1 MIRKLLIC
9 IWFIFLGVH
18 VHGWKDLDLE
28 RQKQLLSVLRQ
39 AVSHQLKN
47 DQARYRYIYEE
58 QEVIEELIDSDKIKH
73 SVTKTYTW
81 FHTELSSFSKLISIN
96 GARYDSH
103 YLKAQNKAIRKS
115 VAKEEGLSLSERNQ
129 KLIKTRRKREG
140 EMQTALFRNLLAA
153 FSFAPQKSEYVN
165 GSETMVLVF
174 RPKISFKP
182 PNARVTFLLSLKGKL
197 WITKGSNQL
206 IRLTGTLSNDV
217 KYLGGLFGSLKKGA
231 TFTLEQADIGNGL
244 WFPTFSTV
252 TYKRSLLFKGAHKR
266 QTSLYSHYRLNPFHR
281 RSNVV
286 QVENLK

>member
-1 MIRKLLIC
+1 MIRKLLFC
-9 IWFIFLGVH
+9 IWFIFLGVN
-18 VHGWKDLDLE
+18 VHGSKDLELE
-28 RQKQLLSVLRQ
+28 RQKQLVSILRQ

-47 DQARYRYIYEE
+47 DRARYRYIYEE

-73 SVTKTYTW
+73 SATKTYTW
-81 FHTELSSFSKLISIN
+81 FHTELSSFSKLISVN

-103 YLKAQNKAIRKS
+103 YLKAQDKAIRRS
-115 VAKEEGLSLSERNQ
+115 VAKGEGLSLSERNQ
-129 KLIKTRRKREG
+129 KLIKTQRKREG
-140 EMQTALFRNLLAA
+140 EIQTALFRNLLAA
-153 FSFAPQKSEYVN
+153 FIFAPQKSEYVN

-174 RPKISFKP
+174 KPKINFKP
-182 PNARVTFLLSLKGKL
+182 PNARGAFFLSLKGKL

-206 IRLTGTLSNDV
+206 IRLTGILSNDV
-217 KYLGGLFGSLKKGA
+217 NYVGGLFGSLKKGA

-281 RSNVV
+281 RSKVV
-286 QVENLK
+286 QVEKLK